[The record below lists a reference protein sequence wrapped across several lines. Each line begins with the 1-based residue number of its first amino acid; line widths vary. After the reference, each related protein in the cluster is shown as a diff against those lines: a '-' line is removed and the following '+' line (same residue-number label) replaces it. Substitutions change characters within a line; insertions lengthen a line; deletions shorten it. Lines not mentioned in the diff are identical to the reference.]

1 MSEEE
6 NKENDLDSSEEKVKA
21 TSTDSP
27 EPQKEKPA
35 SPKAQSSK
43 PDSPKQDKEDGGES
57 VEKAEVPEK
66 KEETAADL
74 LGANIEQVKIRKAKG
89 SKNVTS
95 GICYV
100 VATFNNTKVSF
111 TDMKGNVI
119 SWSSSGK
126 CNFRGSRKSTAYAAQ
141 VVTQDAGKV
150 AMSHGMK
157 EVLVKVKGPGMGRDS
172 AIRALQSLGF
182 SVSSILDVT
191 PVPHNGCRAPKR
203 RRV

>member
-35 SPKAQSSK
+35 SPKAESSK
-43 PDSPKQDKEDGGES
+43 PDSPKQDKEDGEES

-191 PVPHNGCRAPKR
+191 PVPHNGCRAPHL